1 MKGKLYIMFLF
12 GGLLL
17 ASCQWQL
24 EHGVVGNASADI
36 KVQRF
41 DKLQEEYVALNSFSA
56 LQKMSTDYPQETKF
70 LIENVLSIG
79 SVSDDNIN
87 LRMREYYSDTILR
100 ALSRDAQRK
109 FQDMDG
115 IERDFTRAF
124 KRLKRELPHMTIP
137 RVYAQFSALNQSIVV
152 GDSTL
157 GFSIDKYMGSDYPL
171 YARFYYPYQRSS
183 MSVERIVPDC
193 LNFYLLSEYPFPWE
207 WHRTLLDHLLH
218 QGKINWVVA
227 QALGTSTLEEVIGF
241 TSSAGEWCRIRR
253 ENIWNYLVESGQL
266 HSTDPMWVEV
276 YLQPAECTFP
286 LGVDSPGEVGVWLG
300 IHLIDEY
307 MAKNKHLTIA
317 DLLRETDYRSILKN
331 LQLPY

>member
-1 MKGKLYIMFLF
+1 
-12 GGLLL
+12 
-17 ASCQWQL
+17 
-24 EHGVVGNASADI
+24 
-36 KVQRF
+36 
-41 DKLQEEYVALNSFSA
+41 
-56 LQKMSTDYPQETKF
+56 
-70 LIENVLSIG
+70 
-79 SVSDDNIN
+79 
-87 LRMREYYSDTILR
+87 
-100 ALSRDAQRK
+100 
-109 FQDMDG
+109 MDG

>member
-1 MKGKLYIMFLF
+1 
-12 GGLLL
+12 
-17 ASCQWQL
+17 
-24 EHGVVGNASADI
+24 
-36 KVQRF
+36 
-41 DKLQEEYVALNSFSA
+41 
-56 LQKMSTDYPQETKF
+56 
-70 LIENVLSIG
+70 
-79 SVSDDNIN
+79 
-87 LRMREYYSDTILR
+87 
-100 ALSRDAQRK
+100 
-109 FQDMDG
+109 
-115 IERDFTRAF
+115 
-124 KRLKRELPHMTIP
+124 
-137 RVYAQFSALNQSIVV
+137 
-152 GDSTL
+152 
-157 GFSIDKYMGSDYPL
+157 
-171 YARFYYPYQRSS
+171 
-183 MSVERIVPDC
+183 VPDC

>member
-1 MKGKLYIMFLF
+1 MRGKKYILLLF
-12 GGLLL
+12 GMVLL
-17 ASCQWQL
+17 ASCQWSL
-24 EHGVVGNASADI
+24 DHSIGNSTSTDI
-36 KVQRF
+36 KVHRF
-41 DKLQEEYVALNSFSA
+41 DKLQEEYVSLNSFSA

-70 LIENVLSIG
+70 LIEDVLAIG

-87 LRMREYYSDTILR
+87 LRKFLR
-100 ALSRDAQRK
+100 
-109 FQDMDG
+109 MDG
-115 IERDFTRAF
+115 VERDFSRAF
-124 KRLKRELPHMTIP
+124 KRLKRELPHMIIP
-137 RVYAQFSALNQSIVV
+137 RVYAQFSALNQSVVV

-171 YARFYYPYQRSS
+171 YARFYYPYQRTT
-183 MSVERIVPDC
+183 MSPERIVPDC

-218 QGKINWVVA
+218 QGKILWVVA
-227 QALGTSTLEEVIGF
+227 QALGFSTLEEAIGF
-241 TSSAGEWCRIRR
+241 TSSATEWCEIRR
-253 ENIWNYLVESGQL
+253 ETIWNYLVESGQL

-286 LGVDSPGEVGVWLG
+286 LGMDSPGEVGLWLG